1 MTCPFVQPN
10 IYNPFTVAWLPTQC
24 NSTPLMIFLFF
35 MDIHFR
41 WFQEGRRMD
50 RGIQDAACA
59 AQWWETLETSGE
71 RDTAKLSTDTTT
83 SWGKSWRGS
92 GGGRRGRKVE
102 WMKAALEGSKDG
114 GDTQRQDEGW
124 GEETKGGGHEEMK
137 ELRRTGLRV
146 HARTLSPVACVVKV
160 IAEFASEGEM
170 KV

>member
-10 IYNPFTVAWLPTQC
+10 IYKHTWNPFTVAWLPTRC

-92 GGGRRGRKVE
+92 EGGQTGQEGGVDESCIRRIKGWRRHSTPRWRLRRGDKGRRTWGD
-102 WMKAALEGSKDG
+102 EGAKEDG
-114 GDTQRQDEGW
+114 VKSSRQDFI
-124 GEETKGGGHEEMK
+124 TRR
-137 ELRRTGLRV
+137 LRR
-146 HARTLSPVACVVKV
+146 
-160 IAEFASEGEM
+160 
-170 KV
+170 